1 MAMPLQSPS
10 SRLLKHGEFLSSIW
24 MIGMSIK
31 FADAGTF
38 IGIVNE
44 AEFVIGGD
52 SLNFFGLAE
61 GSEFTHLFANQFSL
75 AIILQPVLPEV
86 AATGAV
92 LAADNGKDGC
102 ILFSGVESDTHGLA
116 FRIFLAG
123 EDWEV
128 GQVADAFPGN
138 YSKYSQAVCVAL
150 GSDGD
155 VHLADTEFKAVGHI
169 NVVGAVNVRD
179 RHQHRT
185 VEPID
190 HNCAVWSSHFG
201 RLERPFGQYR

>member
-61 GSEFTHLFANQFSL
+61 GYRFTHLLANPFSL
-75 AIILQPVLPEV
+75 AIILQMVLPEV
-86 AATGAV
+86 AATG
-92 LAADNGKDGC
+92 LSCG
-102 ILFSGVESDTHGLA
+102 
-116 FRIFLAG
+116 
-123 EDWEV
+123 
-128 GQVADAFPGN
+128 
-138 YSKYSQAVCVAL
+138 
-150 GSDGD
+150 
-155 VHLADTEFKAVGHI
+155 
-169 NVVGAVNVRD
+169 
-179 RHQHRT
+179 
-185 VEPID
+185 
-190 HNCAVWSSHFG
+190 
-201 RLERPFGQYR
+201 